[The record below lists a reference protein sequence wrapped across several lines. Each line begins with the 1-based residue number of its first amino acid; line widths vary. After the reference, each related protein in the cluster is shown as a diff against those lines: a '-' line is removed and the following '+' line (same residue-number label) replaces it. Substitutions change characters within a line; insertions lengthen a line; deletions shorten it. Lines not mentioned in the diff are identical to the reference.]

1 MSETRAQMQVRPARG
16 TRPAN
21 RRVLIVEAATE
32 LFSRRGFTNVG
43 MGDVA
48 EAVAVGPSALY
59 RHFRNKQ
66 ALLHAVVGQNLK
78 TVSTLFDGWGNERTG
93 NLVEALAA
101 LMVEHRAT
109 NVLWHRDA
117 RHLNPDVRTE
127 LRHQLRSINAALV
140 NLLRTRRP
148 ALAPEQADLLAWAAL
163 GIATSASFHG
173 LQLPNSGM
181 VGVLTEMMDVVMAV
195 QIPMLEPGT
204 APDGPRRSSW
214 SPSRRTAIL
223 NAATELFGERGFAG
237 VGMEDIGAAVG
248 ITGPSIYNHFDSK
261 DKILVAILDRGNGIL
276 QACLDR
282 ELIRAPGPAEA
293 LHGLLASY
301 TGFAFENSGAI
312 GLLVSDIDELGAEE
326 RHRLRRIQH
335 DYITQWVQLVRQLFP
350 DLGPIEAR
358 IRVHAVLHAVN
369 DIAATPHLRSF
380 RNVEDVTTQLC
391 AAALDLA

>member
-1 MSETRAQMQVRPARG
+1 MQARPARG
-16 TRPAN
+16 TRPPN

-32 LFSRRGFTNVG
+32 LFYRRGFTKVG

-66 ALLHAVVGQNLK
+66 ALLHAVVGQNLT
-78 TVSTLFDGWGNERTG
+78 TVSTLFDGWGDEPSG
-93 NLVEALAA
+93 NLVRALAT

-117 RHLNPDVRTE
+117 RHLNPDVRAE
-127 LRHQLRSINAALV
+127 LRHQLRSVSAQLV
-140 NLLRTRRP
+140 NLVRSQRP
-148 ALAPEQADLLAWAAL
+148 VLEPEQADLLAWAAL
-163 GIATSASFHG
+163 GIATSASFHS
-173 LQLPNSGM
+173 LHLPNSRM
-181 VGVLTEMMDVVMAV
+181 VGVLTEMMDVVMAA

-204 APDGPRRSSW
+204 ASGQTRRTSW
-214 SPSRRTAIL
+214 SSSRRTAIL

-237 VGMEDIGAAVG
+237 VGMEDIGSAVG
-248 ITGPSIYNHFDSK
+248 IAGPSIYNHFDSK
-261 DKILVAILDRGNGIL
+261 EKILVEILDRGNGIL

-282 ELIRAPGPAEA
+282 ELIRATGPAEA
-293 LHGLLASY
+293 LHGLLVSY

-312 GLLVSDIDELGAEE
+312 GLLVSDIDELCPEE

-335 DYITQWVQLVRQLFP
+335 DYLTQWVHLLRQLCP
-350 DLGPIEAR
+350 DLSPIEAR

-369 DIAATPHLRSF
+369 DIAATPHLRAF
-380 RNVEDVTTQLC
+380 RNVEDVTRQLC
-391 AAALDLA
+391 AAALGPA